1 VWRLG
6 QTQAVKALFSVY
18 EGAMES
24 VALALMGRKMKAAQ
38 LLYGDEVGGAIV
50 PESEG
55 DFLTQL
61 ARELLAGSKLPD
73 LATLFAEDTQ
83 VSHNPLGSMT
93 TPSVV
98 MTIPLET
105 WEDWLQQRGVAVV
118 RKKRRTTAPALS
130 GQAGLF

>member
-1 VWRLG
+1 
-6 QTQAVKALFSVY
+6 
-18 EGAMES
+18 MES

-98 MTIPLET
+98 MTVPLET

-118 RKKRRTTAPALS
+118 RKKRRTTAPAVLP
-130 GQAGLF
+130 GQASLF